1 MSYFMR
7 HADVTWGKCS
17 CRILALA
24 MVTTWRCDRDD
35 QLPNGRQLATEWLS
49 QIWAALGDA
58 LYPVTRGWI
67 QRG

>member
-1 MSYFMR
+1 
-7 HADVTWGKCS
+7 
-17 CRILALA
+17 